1 MAKVLVVEDDK
12 QLGVSI
18 KESLEDVTHV
28 VDCVTTGADA
38 DSYLKSL
45 AYDLII
51 LDWNLPDIEGVDL
64 LKKFRAAG
72 GQTPVLMLTAKANI
86 EDKEYGFEVGAD
98 DYLAKP
104 FLLRELIAR
113 TNALLRR
120 PLVIQESTL
129 SIGDLAINAT
139 KRLARIGDKELELT
153 AKEYALLVFFVK
165 NKDETFSPEALFQR
179 LWSTDSDSS
188 PSTVYTFINTL
199 RKKLA
204 ASGSPNLIRTVYGQG
219 YRLDSGAL
227 GKSRDG

>member
-1 MAKVLVVEDDK
+1 MAKVLVVEDNM

-18 KESLEDVTHV
+18 KESLEDEAHV
-28 VDCVTTGADA
+28 VDCVTTGLDA
-38 DSYLKSL
+38 DSYLRSQS
-45 AYDLII
+45 YDLIV

-64 LKKFRAAG
+64 LKTFRERG

-120 PLVIQESTL
+120 PAVYQDSIL
-129 SIGDLAINAT
+129 SIGHLTINAT
-139 KRLARIGDKELELT
+139 KKLARMGDKELELT
-153 AKEYALLVFFVK
+153 AKEFALLAFFVK

-188 PSTVYTFINTL
+188 PNTVYTFINTL

-219 YRLDSGAL
+219 YRLDSEAL
-227 GKSRDG
+227 GQRPDV